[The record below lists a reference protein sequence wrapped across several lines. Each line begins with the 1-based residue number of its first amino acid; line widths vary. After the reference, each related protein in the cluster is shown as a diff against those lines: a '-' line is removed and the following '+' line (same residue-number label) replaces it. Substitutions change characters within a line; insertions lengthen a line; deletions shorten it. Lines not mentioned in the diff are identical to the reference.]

1 MARIK
6 DAYERQHA
14 TNLRLIQ
21 KKIDAI
27 YSKFTEEVAAQSQG
41 LGVIAPDQPFSL
53 ADYPKTERSINR
65 LVVSLADSLNAAL
78 VSGIKASWELAEQ
91 KNDSLCRTVFGTLFD
106 SLTPEKKR
114 SYLQH
119 NDDALAAFIARKS
132 GGLNFSQNVWN
143 IASLASGMI
152 ESTLELGI
160 KSGQDA
166 RSIARDLKQYLK
178 FPDKLFRRVRD
189 NEGNLHLSKNA
200 AMFHPGQGVYR
211 SSYKNALRLAAT
223 ETNIAYRDA
232 DYLRHQQLDFVVGI
246 EIHLSNNHTC
256 LNSKGV
262 PEPFFDICDEL
273 KGKYPKDFHFNGWH
287 PNCRCYVTTIIKTRE
302 EVLRDLDGVDR
313 GSVNAVKDMPR
324 EYEEWLERN
333 ADRIRGAEERGTLP
347 YFLKNN
353 EWSWKEGAERPL
365 AGLPAKSEPAKP
377 TALEIAEK
385 RHAART
391 PEMVAEIKD
400 RWDTRRLN
408 NYITDIQNLPLSD
421 DFWNSLSAE
430 QKKDKMSEFLSKR
443 YGNIDPYYQRL
454 IDSGE
459 VDRIYSSFLNLGSQK
474 NAAYNVASMLDSLV
488 NSIGI
493 ANVPSEYRE
502 AIFNYAKIAKQ
513 IGNDALYGKFVSN
526 QAGGVYN
533 VVQLMREGVDA
544 KIVSPYMPIE
554 LLPGKGM
561 FDKSEKILS
570 REIFDSLQCFIP
582 ISMNP
587 KKELSFFDSVEQR
600 VVLGRAVGIG
610 KDAMRVIYHEY
621 THALD
626 KVAGTFGKNSVPT
639 GWVSQSYTPMMELID
654 NDLKK
659 KTGEELS
666 GYYDILSRL
675 EKSSKDSY
683 RNTAIADILQA
694 ISGKDYGLSQFGGH
708 GVSYFSKNKLSVNRE
723 LVADLRPMLYL
734 DDQREIETIF
744 GKDTK
749 KELFDLLKSFLQAA
763 KIQW

>member
-14 TNLRLIQ
+14 TNLRLMQ

-41 LGVIAPDQPFSL
+41 LGVIDPDQPFRL
-53 ADYPKTERSINR
+53 ADYPKIQRSINR

-78 VSGIKASWELAEQ
+78 VGGIKASWELAEQ
-91 KNDSLCRTVFGTLFD
+91 KNDSLCKTLFGTLFD

-119 NDDALAAFIARKS
+119 NDDAIAAFIARKS
-132 GGLNFSQNVWN
+132 GGLNLSQNVWN

-232 DYLRHQQLDFVVGI
+232 DHLRHQQLDFVVGI

-287 PNCRCYVTTIIKTRE
+287 PNCRCYVTTILKTKE

-313 GSVNAVKDMPR
+313 GSVNAVKDMPK

-353 EWSWKEGAERPL
+353 EWTWKDGAERPL

-400 RWDTRRLN
+400 RLLSRQMTIVAENPTNGNPILGDPIKGGKLAQRGTALDFGNNANYLTSAEIIDKIGGGDLTKGSCSSLALAYIANRGGMDVRDFRDGFSREYFSMNYHISKFTAQCGGSIETEYNDFRSAANLLFKVEKGKEYYFAAGEHAAIIRAKAGSAKFSGYEYLELQSPNSNGWKDLDDNALRYRFSCKRSHSVSGIKYFLTAELVEAEKLLN
-408 NYITDIQNLPLSD
+408 NKEFREMMTYINTKES
-421 DFWNSLSAE
+421 E
-430 QKKDKMSEFLSKR
+430 QRKGKF
-443 YGNIDPYYQRL
+443 GNIR
-454 IDSGE
+454 
-459 VDRIYSSFLNLGSQK
+459 
-474 NAAYNVASMLDSLV
+474 
-488 NSIGI
+488 
-493 ANVPSEYRE
+493 
-502 AIFNYAKIAKQ
+502 
-513 IGNDALYGKFVSN
+513 
-526 QAGGVYN
+526 
-533 VVQLMREGVDA
+533 
-544 KIVSPYMPIE
+544 
-554 LLPGKGM
+554 
-561 FDKSEKILS
+561 
-570 REIFDSLQCFIP
+570 
-582 ISMNP
+582 
-587 KKELSFFDSVEQR
+587 
-600 VVLGRAVGIG
+600 
-610 KDAMRVIYHEY
+610 
-621 THALD
+621 
-626 KVAGTFGKNSVPT
+626 
-639 GWVSQSYTPMMELID
+639 
-654 NDLKK
+654 
-659 KTGEELS
+659 
-666 GYYDILSRL
+666 
-675 EKSSKDSY
+675 
-683 RNTAIADILQA
+683 
-694 ISGKDYGLSQFGGH
+694 
-708 GVSYFSKNKLSVNRE
+708 
-723 LVADLRPMLYL
+723 
-734 DDQREIETIF
+734 
-744 GKDTK
+744 
-749 KELFDLLKSFLQAA
+749 
-763 KIQW
+763 

>member
-41 LGVIAPDQPFSL
+41 LGVITPDEPFSL
-53 ADYPKTERSINR
+53 SDYPKTQRSINR

-91 KNDSLCRTVFGTLFD
+91 KNDSLCKTVFGTLFD
-106 SLTPEKKR
+106 SLTPEKKL

-132 GGLNFSQNVWN
+132 GGLNLSQNVWN

-232 DYLRHQQLDFVVGI
+232 DHLRHQQLDFVVGI

-287 PNCRCYVTTIIKTRE
+287 PNCRCYVTTILKTKE

-313 GSVNAVKDMPR
+313 GSVNAVKEMPK

-353 EWSWKEGAERPL
+353 EWTWKEDAERPL
-365 AGLPAKSEPAKP
+365 AVLVATNEPVKP

-408 NYITDIQNLPLSD
+408 NYITDIQNLPSSD
-421 DFWNSLSAE
+421 EFWNSLSPE
-430 QKKDKMSEFLSKR
+430 QKKDKMLEFLSK
-443 YGNIDPYYQRL
+443 YHGYIDPNLQRL
-454 IDSGE
+454 IDSLDG
-459 VDRIYSSFLNLGSQK
+459 DRLYQAFNNIGQK

-544 KIVSPYMPIE
+544 KLVSPYMPIE

-587 KKELSFFDSVEQR
+587 KEKRSVFNPTEQR

-610 KDAMRVIYHEY
+610 KHAMRVIYHEY

-654 NDLKK
+654 NALKK
-659 KTGEELS
+659 KTGEMPS
-666 GYYDILSRL
+666 GYYDILARL

-694 ISGKDYGLSQFGGH
+694 ISGKDYGFSQFGGH
-708 GVSYFSKNKLSVNRE
+708 EVSYFNNNKLSRNQE
-723 LVADLRPMLYL
+723 LVADLRPMLYI
-734 DDQREIETIF
+734 DDQRELETIF
-744 GKDTK
+744 GADVK
-749 KELFDLLKSFLQAA
+749 KELFDLLNAFLQAA